1 LGPDAESV
9 EVVRRSYPAE
19 KRWEELSGELP
30 ALLIFRPLSF
40 LVTPLFLRA
49 GLSANAVS
57 CLGGALAVAMF
68 AVAWRGGAH
77 AHWAVFAL
85 GFAVQLLDCVD
96 GNVARVRREV
106 SARGQFL
113 DLLVGQLYGILLLA
127 SLGLLVEQAGGG
139 PLAAAGLEIA
149 LALALLVCVN
159 RLTRNQAQLH
169 FGYQQLSQ
177 GPPAGPLSLPTRL
190 LIALAGLEN
199 LYIFAIAIGGALG
212 ALQAVLLGIA
222 AYVVGAF
229 LYVELELW
237 RALRNR

>member
-1 LGPDAESV
+1 LAPGAESV
-9 EVVRRSYPAE
+9 EAVRRSYPAD

-30 ALLIFRPLSF
+30 ALLLFRPLSF
-40 LVTPLFLRA
+40 LVTPIFLRA

-57 CLGGALAVAMF
+57 CLAGALAVAMF
-68 AVAWRGGAH
+68 AAAWRGGAH

-85 GFAVQLLDCVD
+85 GCGVQLLDCVD

-106 SARGQFL
+106 SARGQLL
-113 DLLVGQLYGILLLA
+113 DLLVGQLYGVLLLA
-127 SLGLLVEQAGGG
+127 SLGLLVERSGSG

-159 RLTRNQAQLH
+159 RLTRNYAQLH
-169 FGYQQLSQ
+169 FGYQQLAQ
-177 GPPAGPLSLPTRL
+177 AQPRGPLPRSTRL

-199 LYIFAIAIGGALG
+199 LYVFAIAIGGALG
-212 ALQAVLLGIA
+212 ALEAVLLGIG
-222 AYVVGAF
+222 AYVVGVF

-237 RALRNR
+237 RALRSG